1 LLGLYSVSW
10 RNTWHWP
17 LFRRFLVEGGLVSI
31 YSGLLILFQLV
42 DSFFVANA
50 LQAGGLLPQVAR
62 VTKGVYDRGQPLVQL
77 GLVVA
82 GALSSTFLPALTKYL
97 LQKNEGLYLATSK
110 MYLRLT
116 TSISLAAAAGLALL
130 LPLINYA
137 LFKDASGNL
146 ALILYVGAIFE
157 MGMIQGYQSI
167 AQSQNRFRIPL
178 RAALLGLAVKF
189 LATWPLTWA
198 LGTVGASCSTLLGLA
213 VTLVYIAKQ
222 TTPAI
227 NAFLVER
234 HFLVKLL
241 LCTFGLVLVVVG
253 YDILLVIWD
262 PNISRGTALL
272 LALLGVVIGIATFLK
287 LALVSKLFTIREWL
301 LLPFGK
307 KILTMKRKK
316 D

>member
-1 LLGLYSVSW
+1 MTPTAVSQVWEQLVRVAVILLASFGFVRWGLSVYQTGTLAMFGAVCGGLVALIILLVYQKKITGRRLGLYPINW
-10 RNTWHWP
+10 RTAWHWP

-146 ALILYVGAIFE
+146 PLIIYVGAIFE

-189 LATWPLTWA
+189 VATWPLTWA

-222 TTPAI
+222 TTP
-227 NAFLVER
+227 
-234 HFLVKLL
+234 
-241 LCTFGLVLVVVG
+241 
-253 YDILLVIWD
+253 
-262 PNISRGTALL
+262 
-272 LALLGVVIGIATFLK
+272 
-287 LALVSKLFTIREWL
+287 
-301 LLPFGK
+301 PF
-307 KILTMKRKK
+307 
-316 D
+316 